1 MSTTGR
7 TAAGKPVAKL
17 DRKILLGALIA
28 AKQTH
33 AAPSWNLT
41 WRLAGVKGPQAGW
54 RMERLRARGYIEFTE
69 QAGSLRV
76 TPDGVQAAK
85 TGIHPKPLS
94 VEATDGGETRF
105 TSGNPA
111 HRVRVSEE
119 GWCKMNARDRSFCSM
134 VRAAGF
140 TVLPAH
146 SGKSARVR
154 PKGSRKSCAIL
165 YFHQGHLGVVIRATG
180 AALKVTEETF
190 EQGVQMLKAANAAPV
205 AAKPPKA
212 RKEAGQS

>member
-85 TGIHPKPLS
+85 TGLHPKPLLP
-94 VEATDGGETRF
+94 VEATDGAETRF
-105 TSGNPA
+105 TSSNPA
-111 HRVRVSEE
+111 HRVRGRVSEE
-119 GWCKMNARDRSFCSM
+119 GWCNMNARDRSFCSM

-140 TVLPAH
+140 TVLPAP

-154 PKGSRKSCAIL
+154 PKGSKRSLAVL
-165 YFHQGHLGVVIRATG
+165 YFHQRHLGVVIRATG
-180 AALKVTEETF
+180 AALCVTEATLDA
-190 EQGVQMLKAANAAPV
+190 GVAMLRE
-205 AAKPPKA
+205 AAK
-212 RKEAGQS
+212 EAAQG